1 MTKALENGGQS
12 PSCRSCGKVLEKP
25 KMSAKGR
32 PLGRP
37 RVYCDECSGKK
48 RRSAV
53 RLLTPTSAAICDTVS
68 LIPLWRFGPNR
79 QAAEETIEALRLAGH
94 LEPVDASRIA
104 TLRAIA
110 TALDLEPGSAPLW
123 REFRMS
129 ETALRLSGAS
139 GAEVDSYSA
148 VMRAISGE
156 SL

>member
-1 MTKALENGGQS
+1 
-12 PSCRSCGKVLEKP
+12 
-25 KMSAKGR
+25 
-32 PLGRP
+32 
-37 RVYCDECSGKK
+37 VYCDECSGKK
-48 RRSAV
+48 RRLVVPPPSTE
-53 RLLTPTSAAICDTVS
+53 LTY
-68 LIPLWRFGPNR
+68 GPNR
-79 QAAEETIEALRLAGH
+79 LAAEETIEALRLAGH